1 LREYAAAAFG
11 VLGKN
16 LNDAEDIAA
25 LESAL
30 ETEERTEVVAALV
43 KALMDAGPDGGA
55 RAAAALGRV
64 DLWTRFNL
72 ALRLDGG
79 GSRELADLL
88 TEAGVIDRISDS
100 DLPETTGDKW
110 DLLGLLLAGG
120 ERLVVMDVKGD
131 DVPPHHHALCRDLLR
146 IARPRIAVENLSQS
160 HNDNYERTPVPGSAA
175 VIREIDLGTACIVRF
190 TYEGKEH
197 EFAAHPSGRW
207 LDVASVMSGF
217 NAFMA
222 AIGRDDRCFELLGEG
237 SYVFLIVAPA
247 SKFLPLAQRLQIPLE
262 SDSEGARDAAKA
274 YAGQI
279 RRTYSLNSGDAS

>member
-131 DVPPHHHALCRDLLR
+131 DVPPPHHALCRDLLR